1 MKKILIIDD
10 EPDSIAVFELLLSH
24 LEYEIISITN
34 PHEAIQAIQQTLP
47 DLIILDWIM
56 PQKEGIE
63 VLKEIKAIPDIA
75 DIPVIIASGVRT
87 NSSNLKEALTA
98 GSVDLIKKPIDEIE
112 LEARV
117 MSNIKM
123 YDSLRKTRQMQD
135 QIHANEMEM
144 AKAKTNYYQNELS
157 KREREM
163 IVSAITIFQNRKL
176 IGALK
181 AEMMDLSEFSEI
193 YRSQLFNVLERYENI
208 ANSFNWE
215 IFEKRFTELS
225 AGFYI
230 NIKSDYPTLT
240 FGEQQICAF
249 FKLGL
254 TIKEIAILNYSNY
267 EAVRKAVYRLRKK
280 LNVDEK
286 TELNLFF
293 QAY

>member
-24 LEYEIISITN
+24 LEFEISSISN
-34 PHEAIQAIQQTLP
+34 PHEAISTIQQVLP
-47 DLIILDWIM
+47 DLIILDWMM

-63 VLKEIKAIPDIA
+63 VLMEIKAIPEIA

-87 NSSNLKEALTA
+87 NSGNLKEALTA
-98 GSVDLIKKPIDEIE
+98 GSIDLIKKPIDAIE

-117 MSNIKM
+117 MSSIKM
-123 YDSLRKTRQMQD
+123 YDNLREMQRMRELM
-135 QIHANEMEM
+135 HANELEM
-144 AKAKTNYYQNELS
+144 ARAKTIYYQNELS

-181 AEMMDLSEFSEI
+181 TEMTGLSEFNEA
-193 YRSQLFNVLERYENI
+193 YKFQLFNLLERYENI
-208 ANSFNWE
+208 SNSFNWE
-215 IFEKRFTELS
+215 LFEKRFTELS
-225 AGFYI
+225 AGFYG
-230 NIKSDYPTLT
+230 NIKSDFPTLT
-240 FGEQQICAF
+240 FAEQQICAF

-280 LNVDEK
+280 LNLNEK
-286 TELNLFF
+286 TELSVFL

>member
-10 EPDSIAVFELLLSH
+10 EPDAIEVFELLLSN
-24 LEYEIISITN
+24 YEIVSITN
-34 PHEAIQAIQQTLP
+34 PIDSIRAIIEISP
-47 DLIILDWIM
+47 DLIILDWVM
-56 PQKEGIE
+56 PQKEGID
-63 VLKEIKAIPDIA
+63 VLREIKMVGEIA
-75 DIPVIIASGVRT
+75 EIPVILVSGVRMQ
-87 NSSNLKEALTA
+87 SIHLSEALKT
-98 GSVDLIKKPIDEIE
+98 GSVDFIKKPIDGIE

-117 MSNIKM
+117 MASIRMHDNIKE
-123 YDSLRKTRQMQD
+123 TRQLLETL
-135 QIHANEMEM
+135 HANALEI

-176 IGALK
+176 LSTLK
-181 AEMMDLSEFSEI
+181 SEI
-193 YRSQLFNVLERYENI
+193 VEDLTDLTPLQRAQIFSILERYENI

-215 IFEKRFTELS
+215 LFERRFIELS

-230 NIKSDYPTLT
+230 NLKADYPTLT

-254 TIKEIAILNYSNY
+254 TIREISILNYSSY
-267 EAVRKAVYRLRKK
+267 EAVRKAVHRLRKK
-280 LNVDEK
+280 LNIDAK
-286 TELNLFF
+286 TDLSLFL